1 MVPLQHCHGP
11 FLSPQPEGPTQTTG
25 DTEGGRE
32 GEEVA
37 CLSLLLQVT
46 ACIPF
51 LFTHC
56 QSLAWSQGAEQM
68 APAGFASSQQD
79 SFPLNAQ
86 ISVRKSSLICHYCRF
101 PFQGIPDL
109 SLLFL
114 PLEGL
119 VAWQTP
125 WASPTSSHGES
136 HLSLGCGDTG
146 RTSGSVRDGAG
157 TAHGTCPT
165 APTRGS
171 GAQPEVV
178 TRQESLWQARAWQ
191 RQG

>member
-25 DTEGGRE
+25 DMEGGRE

-51 LFTHC
+51 LLTHC
-56 QSLAWSQGAEQM
+56 RSLAWSQGAEQM

-79 SFPLNAQ
+79 SFPFNAQ

-101 PFQGIPDL
+101 PFQGIPDFFIFALPTFRGPCGMADPLGL
-109 SLLFL
+109 SNFF
-114 PLEGL
+114 PRGVPPQPGL
-119 VAWQTP
+119 W
-125 WASPTSSHGES
+125 
-136 HLSLGCGDTG
+136 
-146 RTSGSVRDGAG
+146 
-157 TAHGTCPT
+157 
-165 APTRGS
+165 
-171 GAQPEVV
+171 
-178 TRQESLWQARAWQ
+178 
-191 RQG
+191 

>member
-25 DTEGGRE
+25 DMEGGRE

-51 LFTHC
+51 LFMHC

-79 SFPLNAQ
+79 SFPFNAQ
-86 ISVRKSSLICHYCRF
+86 ISVRKSSLIF
-101 PFQGIPDL
+101 TTAGFLFKESQISL

-119 VAWQTP
+119 VAWLTP

-178 TRQESLWQARAWQ
+178 TSPIHR
-191 RQG
+191 